1 METESQP
8 FLTPTATDG
17 DQQQQKGWWHQV
29 QHTCKSSFSKPIALW
44 IGVPVLI
51 NAFVLISLTSWV
63 AHQLRGLQR
72 HFVPTKFTDYSQT
85 AYFQDPGSLA
95 DAAWEDLLGD
105 MFIRVSTEELD
116 LANQTSISLP
126 RDDKHLAWL
135 GVYHD
140 LHCIVQPPFLLPYP
154 IKNLHDELYW
164 KSCTY
169 SGLKNTLRQ
178 WIHRDYYHPN
188 LTAAEQNKLESHI
201 SHCLDMLRQSVQC
214 HADAYLMT
222 FRWTETQQKPE
233 FNPAMPV
240 RTCVDF
246 ALLRRSLQPRS
257 VELEEIQG
265 LENPLMGKEI

>member
-17 DQQQQKGWWHQV
+17 DQQQQQGWWPQV

-51 NAFVLISLTSWV
+51 NAFVLISLASWV
-63 AHQLRGLQR
+63 AHRSSPACSLTRGEGKLGELRGLQR

-85 AYFQDPGSLA
+85 AYFQDPDSLT

-154 IKNLHDELYW
+154 IKNPHDELYW
-164 KSCTY
+164 QSCTY
-169 SGLKNTLRQ
+169 FGLKNTLRQ

-201 SHCLDMLRQSVQC
+201 SRFPSHHEPPTPFSVKMP
-214 HADAYLMT
+214 HADTTVLSEKAIA
-222 FRWTETQQKPE
+222 WTCCARVSSATP
-233 FNPAMPV
+233 MH
-240 RTCVDF
+240 
-246 ALLRRSLQPRS
+246 
-257 VELEEIQG
+257 I
-265 LENPLMGKEI
+265 

>member
-1 METESQP
+1 METESRP
-8 FLTPTATDG
+8 FLIPTATDG
-17 DQQQQKGWWHQV
+17 EQQQQQGWWPQV
-29 QHTCKSSFSKPIALW
+29 QHTCKSSFSKRVVPW

-51 NAFVLISLTSWV
+51 NAVVLIYLAFWV
-63 AHQLRGLQR
+63 APQLRGLQR

-85 AYFQDPGSLA
+85 AYFQDPGSST

-135 GVYHD
+135 GVHHD
-140 LHCIVQPPFLLPYP
+140 LHCI
-154 IKNLHDELYW
+154 
-164 KSCTY
+164 
-169 SGLKNTLRQ
+169 NTVRQ
-178 WIHRDYYHPN
+178 WIHRDYYHPD
-188 LTAAEQNKLESHI
+188 LTAAEQNKLESHV

-222 FRWTETQQKPE
+222 FRWTETRRKPE

-246 ALLRRSLQPRS
+246 NLLRRSLQPRS

-265 LENPLMGKEI
+265 LENPLMGKEM